1 MSHWPAV
8 SRVSCNFLTIFLKN
22 AQTDDW
28 NPRSLSSFQTFPR
41 NSSPP
46 GSSSPAEE
54 RTPFNGGSSSTSSS
68 SSQHSHSKSLLADR
82 KPAASGRNAVAHG
95 HSRSLGDS
103 GEFSLTNGHDAVA
116 ETLQVT
122 LGPNDRR
129 FGFSVVGGLE
139 EGFRPRIDEIAPGSL
154 SYIQR
159 FRRNFLALLRSRD
172 AKSHRG
178 DSEWI

>member
-1 MSHWPAV
+1 
-8 SRVSCNFLTIFLKN
+8 LN

-82 KPAASGRNAVAHG
+82 KPVASGRNAAAHG
-95 HSRSLGDS
+95 HSRSLGES
-103 GEFSLTNGHDAVA
+103 GDFSLTNGHDVVA
-116 ETLQVT
+116 ETVQVT

-139 EGFRPRIDEIAPGSL
+139 EGFRPRIDEIASGSL

-159 FRRNFLALLRSRD
+159 FRRNILHFLRGLWSRD
-172 AKSHRG
+172 VKSHRG
-178 DSEWI
+178 D